1 MTKKANSPYDRVE
14 KLPKQFKPLKAYEA
28 ERRRGLTHTPEYD
41 ERMRVLK
48 EQFQRWLLA
57 E

>member
-1 MTKKANSPYDRVE
+1 MTKASNPYGRVA

-28 ERRRGLTHTPEYD
+28 ERRRGLMHTPEYD
-41 ERMRVLK
+41 ERMKLLK
-48 EQFQRWLLA
+48 EQFQSWLLA